1 MSISY
6 RTVKVEQT
14 GVGELKASDYHFV
27 FLLFLVEIV
36 KETCK
41 DNNSGLLGPVKIRL
55 YSPNSQ
61 KYICFS
67 AKGLI
72 RAVVSPI
79 LIFILA
85 IPGLFLGLFS
95 IFSNTSTYLR
105 TILQRIIVINDPSS
119 IWCWDSNSQPLEHAS
134 PPITTSP
141 GSPSNSFS

>member
-1 MSISY
+1 M
-6 RTVKVEQT
+6 
-14 GVGELKASDYHFV
+14 GELKASDYHFV

-85 IPGLFLGLFS
+85 IPSFLVYFQSFQTPVL
-95 IFSNTSTYLR
+95 TYV
-105 TILQRIIVINDPSS
+105 QFYN
-119 IWCWDSNSQPLEHAS
+119 
-134 PPITTSP
+134 
-141 GSPSNSFS
+141 G